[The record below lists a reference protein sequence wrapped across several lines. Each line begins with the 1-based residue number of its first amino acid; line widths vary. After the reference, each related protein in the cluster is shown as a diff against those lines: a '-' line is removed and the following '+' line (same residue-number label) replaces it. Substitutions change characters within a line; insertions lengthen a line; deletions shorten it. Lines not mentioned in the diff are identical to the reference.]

1 MVAMVN
7 VGGTLV
13 PADATFRYGG
23 GFGTEQIISAAQAA
37 SIVGRTY
44 DGASTFYGS
53 AGRGFTS
60 YEGYIDPYQPGTT
73 APPPAP
79 ARPAAK
85 PKRKAAPRKSTL
97 TAPPKPNLPAVNDP
111 ITPAERAEISK
122 PAKGLESTIKT
133 NPVLLREKRRRSYLT
148 AGAY

>member
-1 MVAMVN
+1 MAVPAGAAVVT
-7 VGGTLV
+7 VGGKFYN
-13 PADATFRYGG
+13 PNQTFTYYS
-23 GFGTEQIISAAQAA
+23 GFGNGVSVNAAQAA
-37 SIVGRTY
+37 AIAAGMQRTHDGKGWQNYDSILDVNEVLPIG
-44 DGASTFYGS
+44 
-53 AGRGFTS
+53 
-60 YEGYIDPYQPGTT
+60 
-73 APPPAP
+73 PPASAP
-79 ARPAAK
+79 APAAK
-85 PKRKAAPRKSTL
+85 PKRKATPRKSAL